1 MTNDSTSPVESAE
14 AIARAIGRRVE
25 GELTRLLYRAAGFGL
40 FSNFVL
46 AAVLAAGLWPFMPG
60 AMTATWL
67 GAVIAVSLVRWATN
81 VAFAA
86 KSRTDPELDRWRVIF
101 VVEVAVAGVC
111 WGAGAWIFLG
121 APELFPRLL
130 VTLVLAGL
138 TAGAARSLA
147 SVPRCYLIY
156 VVVVLAPAAFRFGT
170 LDEHGGG
177 LLAACVVTYGLFL
190 FNTARL
196 HHEDL
201 RNLHRLAF
209 ENAQLI
215 STLSEAKQRAEAAN
229 QAKSDFLATMSH
241 EIRTP
246 MNGIIGMLQLLADS
260 GLSDEQ
266 RQQIDLANGSAD
278 VLLRLL
284 NDILDMS
291 RVESGKLQ
299 MEEKDFSPTVLV
311 RDVSMLFAAGARAK
325 GLRLEWRAEAGLP
338 GIVRGDAMRLR
349 QVLLNLVG
357 NAVKFTDRG
366 GIDLRVSPV
375 PSAGGTVRVKFSV
388 RDTGIG
394 ITTAVQTRLFEKFSQ
409 GDSSSRRRYGGPG
422 LGLAIAQSLVRQMG
436 GEIRVASSPSTGSE
450 FSFDL
455 PLTASSGRAP
465 ATAGG
470 TPQFF
475 RGRVLVVEN
484 DWGNQRV
491 IEAMLRQL
499 GLEVRLATNAM
510 EGIEWAAREPWFGV
524 FIDFEMLG
532 AGRFEAPRRIRDRA
546 GGRRVPLVALVSAAR
561 PAEGETY
568 LASGA
573 DDVLAKPV
581 REDELRACVARLAPR
596 P

>member
-1 MTNDSTSPVESAE
+1 MIDAVDTNVLTAE
-14 AIARAIGRRVE
+14 AVGRSIARRVE

-46 AAVLAAGLWPFMPG
+46 AAALVAGLWPYLPG
-60 AMTATWL
+60 ARTATWL
-67 GAVIAVSLVRWATN
+67 GVVMGISLVRWATN
-81 VAFAA
+81 SAFAS
-86 KSRTDPELDRWRVIF
+86 KPRPDGDLDRWRTIF
-101 VVEVAVAGVC
+101 VVEVFAAAVC
-111 WGAGAWIFLG
+111 WGIGAWIFLG
-121 APELFPRLL
+121 VAALLPRCLAI
-130 VTLVLAGL
+130 LVLAGL

-147 SVPRCYLIY
+147 SVPRCYLGY
-156 VVVVLAPAAFRFGT
+156 VTVVLAPAALRLGM
-170 LDEHGGG
+170 LGEPGAW
-177 LLAACVVTYGLFL
+177 LAATCVVTYALFL
-190 FNTARL
+190 INTARL

-215 STLSEAKQRAEAAN
+215 STLSDAKQRAEAAN
-229 QAKSDFLATMSH
+229 QAKTEFLATMSH

-266 RQQIDLANGSAD
+266 RQQLDLANGSAD

-291 RVESGKLQ
+291 RVESGQLKL
-299 MEEKDFSPTVLV
+299 EDKDFSPTVLV
-311 RDVSMLFAAGARAK
+311 RDVALLFAAGAQAK

-338 GIVRGDAMRLR
+338 GIVRGDPMRLR

-366 GIDLRVSPV
+366 GIDLRVSPL
-375 PSAGGTVRVKFSV
+375 PSAGGTVRVRFSV

-394 ITTAVQTRLFEKFSQ
+394 MTTAVQARLFEKFSQ
-409 GDSSSRRRYGGPG
+409 GDATSTRRYGGPG
-422 LGLAIAQSLVRQMG
+422 LGLAIGQSLVRQMG
-436 GEIRVASSPSTGSE
+436 GEIRVASSPGVGSE

-465 ATAGG
+465 ATEGG
-470 TPQFF
+470 TPKTF
-475 RGRVLVVEN
+475 RGRVLVIEN

-491 IEAMLRQL
+491 IEAMLKQL
-499 GLEVRLATNAM
+499 GLEVRMATNAM

-524 FIDFEMLG
+524 FVDFEMLG
-532 AGRFEAPRRIRDRA
+532 AGRYEAPRRIRDRA

-561 PAEGETY
+561 PAESETY

-573 DDVLAKPV
+573 DDALAKPV
-581 REDELRACVARLAPR
+581 REDELRACVARLAAQV
-596 P
+596 